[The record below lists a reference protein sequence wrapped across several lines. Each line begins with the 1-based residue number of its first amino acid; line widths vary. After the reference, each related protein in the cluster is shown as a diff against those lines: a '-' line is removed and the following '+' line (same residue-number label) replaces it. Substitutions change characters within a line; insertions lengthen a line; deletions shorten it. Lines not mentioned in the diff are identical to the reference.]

1 LSPPK
6 VKIGEKQ
13 TNEIHREKTQK
24 GRRNKKPTGSS
35 HPHRIAFSV
44 LIFALST
51 PGKSKTTTATN
62 QNQHNQLQQLFFSFL
77 KIKDKKHKD
86 TRKNGNNINY
96 PIGYPF
102 CSPRNQ
108 YHHLQSQSH
117 PLTRHLFFCV
127 LVFFSTTSN
136 ILAL

>member
-24 GRRNKKPTGSS
+24 GRRNKKPTGPF

-77 KIKDKKHKD
+77 KIKETQRHPKKWQQHQLSNRISVLLS
-86 TRKNGNNINY
+86 TQ
-96 PIGYPF
+96 PISS
-102 CSPRNQ
+102 SPIPV
-108 YHHLQSQSH
+108 SSSH
-117 PLTRHLFFCV
+117 APPLLLRVGLF
-127 LVFFSTTSN
+127 LHD
-136 ILAL
+136 L